1 MEYEDKK
8 IYLEEDAVACSVFIL
23 ATPLLCVKKLA
34 RQMWTFK
41 GTPQSSGSAAD
52 PAAGFSFIQLLLEI
66 TEERT
71 TEQKTTIKKFAVI
84 TAAPTN

>member
-8 IYLEEDAVACSVFIL
+8 IYLEGDAVACSVFIL

-71 TEQKTTIKKFAVI
+71 GDHNQKVCSNYCCTY
-84 TAAPTN
+84 